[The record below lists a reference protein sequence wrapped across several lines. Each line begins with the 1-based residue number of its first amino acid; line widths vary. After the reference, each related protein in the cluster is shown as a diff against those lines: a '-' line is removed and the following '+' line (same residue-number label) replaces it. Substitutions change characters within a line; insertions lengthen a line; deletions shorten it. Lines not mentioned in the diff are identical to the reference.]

1 MDELHED
8 FFVGAAGRN
17 IRSLALRRRTRA
29 LENFA
34 LAAAIPMGVIGAN
47 VFLHLPI
54 PYWLAAFALPLV
66 FLGMT
71 EWQKANRADQGAAA
85 EEHVGKILSRLPR
98 TWKVEYN
105 VRDRSVGDIDAVV
118 LAPDGRAW
126 AIDTKSHSG
135 EVLVDDQG
143 LYRRLGKKT
152 LRFDGDFLAKS
163 KKQARVAKDYLR
175 VRWVEPVLC
184 FTRATINFRNRKVD
198 GVYVIT
204 ARELIDFLTR

>member
-1 MDELHED
+1 MSS
-8 FFVGAAGRN
+8 AGRN
-17 IRSLALRRRTRA
+17 IRSLALRRRTTA
-29 LENFA
+29 LQNFG
-34 LAAAIPMGVIGAN
+34 LAAVIPVGVIWANVSLHIAIPFAIAT
-47 VFLHLPI
+47 L
-54 PYWLAAFALPLV
+54 ALPLV
-66 FLGMT
+66 LLGLT

-98 TWKVEYN
+98 SWKVEYN

-135 EVLVDDQG
+135 EVLVDNQG
-143 LYRRLGKKT
+143 LYRRLGTKT

-163 KKQARVAKDYLR
+163 KKQAKVAKDYLR

-198 GVYVIT
+198 GVYVLT
-204 ARELIDFLTR
+204 AKELIDFLTGG

>member
-1 MDELHED
+1 
-8 FFVGAAGRN
+8 VISAGRN
-17 IRSLALRRRTRA
+17 IRSLALRRRGRA
-29 LENFA
+29 WQHFG
-34 LAAAIPMGVIGAN
+34 LAIVIAAGVVEAN
-47 VFLHLPI
+47 VLLHLPI
-54 PYWLAAFALPLV
+54 PYWLASLALPLV
-66 FLGMT
+66 FLGLA

-98 TWKVEYN
+98 SWKVEYN

-135 EVLVDDQG
+135 ELLVDNQG
-143 LYRRLGKKT
+143 LYRRLGAKT
-152 LRFDGDFLAKS
+152 LRFEGDFLAKS
-163 KKQARVAKDYLR
+163 KKQAKVAKDYLR

-198 GVYVIT
+198 GVYVVT
-204 ARELIDFLTR
+204 ARELIDFLMR

>member
-1 MDELHED
+1 MSS
-8 FFVGAAGRN
+8 AGRN
-17 IRSLALRRRTRA
+17 IRSLALRRRGRA
-29 LENFA
+29 WQNFG
-34 LAAAIPMGVIGAN
+34 LAVVIAAGVIEAN
-47 VFLHLPI
+47 ALLHLPI
-54 PYWLAAFALPLV
+54 PYWLAAFALPLI
-66 FLGMT
+66 FLGLA

-98 TWKVEYN
+98 SWKVEYN
-105 VRDRSVGDIDAVV
+105 VRNRSVGDIDAVV

-126 AIDTKSHSG
+126 AIDTKSHAG
-135 EVLVDDQG
+135 EVLVDNQG

-163 KKQARVAKDYLR
+163 KKQAKVAKDYLR

-184 FTRATINFRNRKVD
+184 FTRATINFRNRKVE
-198 GVYVIT
+198 GVYVVT

>member
-1 MDELHED
+1 
-8 FFVGAAGRN
+8 VSAAGRN
-17 IRSLALRRRTRA
+17 IRSLALRRRGRA
-29 LENFA
+29 WQNFG
-34 LAAAIPMGVIGAN
+34 LAVVIAAGVIEAN
-47 VFLHLPI
+47 VLLHLRV
-54 PYWLAAFALPLV
+54 PYWLAVFALPLV
-66 FLGMT
+66 LLGLT

-98 TWKVEYN
+98 SWKVEYN

-126 AIDTKSHSG
+126 AIDTKSHAG
-135 EVLVDDQG
+135 EVLVDNQG
-143 LYRRLGKKT
+143 LYRRLGTKT

-163 KKQARVAKDYLR
+163 KKQAKVAKDYLR

-184 FTRATINFRNRKVD
+184 FTRATVNFRNRKVD
-198 GVYVIT
+198 GVYVVT

>member
-1 MDELHED
+1 
-8 FFVGAAGRN
+8 VSSAGRN
-17 IRSLALRRRTRA
+17 IRSLALRRRTRS

-34 LAAAIPMGVIGAN
+34 LAAAIPMGVIWEN
-47 VFLHLPI
+47 VFLHI
-54 PYWLAAFALPLV
+54 KVPYWLAAFALPLV
-66 FLGMT
+66 SLGLT

-98 TWKVEYN
+98 SWRVEYN

-118 LAPDGRAW
+118 VAPDGRAW
-126 AIDTKSHSG
+126 AIDTKSHAG
-135 EVLVDDQG
+135 EVLVDNQG
-143 LYRRLGKKT
+143 LYRKLGTKT

-184 FTRATINFRNRKVD
+184 FTRASINFRNRKVS

-204 ARELIDFLTR
+204 AKELIDFLTS

>member
-1 MDELHED
+1 MSS
-8 FFVGAAGRN
+8 AGRN
-17 IRSLALRRRTRA
+17 IRSLALRRRGRA
-29 LENFA
+29 WQNFG
-34 LAAAIPMGVIGAN
+34 LAVVIAVGVIEAN
-47 VFLHLPI
+47 VLLHLRV
-54 PYWLAAFALPLV
+54 PYWLAAFALPLL
-66 FLGMT
+66 FLGLA

-98 TWKVEYN
+98 SWKVEFN

-135 EVLVDDQG
+135 EVLVDNQG
-143 LYRRLGKKT
+143 LYRKLGTKT
-152 LRFDGDFLAKS
+152 LRFDGDFLFKS
-163 KKQARVAKDYLR
+163 KKQAKVAKDYLR